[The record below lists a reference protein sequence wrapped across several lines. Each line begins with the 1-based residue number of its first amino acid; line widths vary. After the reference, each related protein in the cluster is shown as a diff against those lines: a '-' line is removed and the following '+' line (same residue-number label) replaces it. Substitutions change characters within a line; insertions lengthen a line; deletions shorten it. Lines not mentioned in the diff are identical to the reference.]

1 MTFDERVQAV
11 AKFGFTGRQ
20 ARFLVTAMLHSGV
33 CVPRQYAR
41 FAGTA
46 YGRNVTRFFDQ
57 LVERGYAIA
66 SGCLHNRAALYHVH
80 HQALYRAI
88 GQPQSRYR
96 RSVSARQ
103 AVDRVRLLDGVIS
116 NPELVWLAT
125 EEDKV
130 AFFNLMAPSLPPE
143 RLPHITIGKPSSGR
157 LHLFPDGL
165 PVGVGS
171 NGRVV
176 FLYLVTGPFD
186 AGLRRFLQRH
196 AELLR
201 ALPGWTLQLLFLRR
215 AAEMMSAFENAARE
229 ELTGRFA
236 PGTIAEL
243 KWYCAERR
251 STSDLRARCQSDARF
266 WQAHRAFAA
275 PRCQTLYRRWLTD
288 GDTVFE
294 LVSSTAFA
302 DTFARGTAR
311 IESHVLLASYD
322 HLAPLVSLVRSSP
335 KGVEE
340 GATASTPPQ
349 PPPVPPLSISE
360 QLTRDW
366 HRLVAARKCSCGARS
381 CSVCRATNGAAFS
394 AAPDSGSVC
403 DGRGTVA

>member
-1 MTFDERVQAV
+1 
-11 AKFGFTGRQ
+11 
-20 ARFLVTAMLHSGV
+20 MLHVGV
-33 CVPRQYAR
+33 CLPRQYAT

-46 YGRNVTRFFDQ
+46 YGRNVTKFFDK

-96 RSVSARQ
+96 RPVSARQ

-130 AFFNLMAPSLPPE
+130 AFFHLMAPSLPPE
-143 RLPHITIGKPSSGR
+143 RLPHIAAGKPSPRR

-165 PVGVGS
+165 PIGVGS
-171 NGRVV
+171 NGGVV

-186 AGLRRFLQRH
+186 ADLRRFLQRH

-215 AAEMMSAFENAARE
+215 AAGMMSAFENAVRE
-229 ELTGRFA
+229 ELTRGFA
-236 PGTIAEL
+236 PDATAEF
-243 KWYCAERR
+243 KWYCEERR
-251 STSDLRARCQSDARF
+251 RTSDLRARCQTDGRF
-266 WQAHRAFAA
+266 RQTHRAFST
-275 PRCQTLYRRWLTD
+275 PRCQMLYRRWLTD

-294 LVSSTAFA
+294 LISSRAIA
-302 DTFARGTAR
+302 DALARGTAH
-311 IESHVLLASYD
+311 IESHVLLCSYD
-322 HLAPLVSLVRSSP
+322 HLSPLASLVRSLP

-340 GATASTPPQ
+340 GATASTPSQ
-349 PPPVPPLSISE
+349 PPPPPPLSISE
-360 QLTRDW
+360 ELTREW
-366 HRLVAARKCSCGARS
+366 YRLVAARRCSCGQRS
-381 CSVCRATNGAAFS
+381 CSVCRATNGAASS
-394 AAPDSGSVC
+394 AAPDSASGC